1 MNELSTKQQR
11 FADEYLKSLNIT
23 QSAIN
28 AGYSK
33 TSAHV
38 AGSRLLKN
46 DKVKNYID
54 SQKKELMEKGVL
66 EAQELLYL
74 LSRAA
79 TGEET
84 ETKEIVVKRGEYVEN
99 PVTKRLNVIYNE
111 HVELIEVPIKVSDR
125 NKARDLL
132 GKYHSIWTE
141 NHNLSVGE
149 VTFVDDID

>member
-46 DKVKNYID
+46 DKVKN
-54 SQKKELMEKGVL
+54 
-66 EAQELLYL
+66 
-74 LSRAA
+74 
-79 TGEET
+79 
-84 ETKEIVVKRGEYVEN
+84 
-99 PVTKRLNVIYNE
+99 
-111 HVELIEVPIKVSDR
+111 
-125 NKARDLL
+125 
-132 GKYHSIWTE
+132 
-141 NHNLSVGE
+141 
-149 VTFVDDID
+149 